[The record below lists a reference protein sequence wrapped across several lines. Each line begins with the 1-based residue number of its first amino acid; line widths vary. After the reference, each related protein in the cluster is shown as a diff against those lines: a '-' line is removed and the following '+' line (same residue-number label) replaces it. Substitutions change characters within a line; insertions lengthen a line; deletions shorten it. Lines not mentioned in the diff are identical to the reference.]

1 MATKKKDVTPQS
13 SLPAEVQAQLKE
25 LDIPIYA
32 YDPVRVEG
40 FLRGHLTLGELAG
53 VSKES
58 QYQMAKVGHDFM
70 REGKFDAAQKVF
82 AGLQALDPFD
92 AYFHMCLAAIA
103 EELKEPEK
111 ADQLYTRSLEI
122 NPFSPVALA
131 NRGALRLE
139 AGRFEEA
146 VRDLAAAVR
155 EDPEGKEPSTRR
167 ARVLLQMLK
176 QTLDAAKA
184 DPEGTARAAREQL
197 AALEASKG
205 GTTSKAPAAKAATTT
220 QAKAAAAPAKAPA
233 KAEPTKPAAKAE
245 PAKKPTK
252 R

>member
-1 MATKKKDVTPQS
+1 
-13 SLPAEVQAQLKE
+13 
-25 LDIPIYA
+25 
-32 YDPVRVEG
+32 
-40 FLRGHLTLGELAG
+40 
-53 VSKES
+53 
-58 QYQMAKVGHDFM
+58 
-70 REGKFDAAQKVF
+70 
-82 AGLQALDPFD
+82 
-92 AYFHMCLAAIA
+92 MCLAAIA

-220 QAKAAAAPAKAPA
+220 QAKAATTTQAKAAAAPAKAPA